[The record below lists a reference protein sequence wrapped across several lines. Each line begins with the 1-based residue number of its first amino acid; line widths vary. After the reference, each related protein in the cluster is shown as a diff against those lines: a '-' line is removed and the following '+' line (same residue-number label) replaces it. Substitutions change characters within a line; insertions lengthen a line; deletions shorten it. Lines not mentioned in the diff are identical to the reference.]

1 MIEIPFTQVD
11 AFVVDGKPLTGNPAA
26 VMLLDDWLDDA
37 TLQAIAIENNLSE
50 TAFLVKEPEGA
61 ETDWHL
67 RWFTPG
73 TEVAMCGHATIAS
86 GHVVIGD
93 AEIVRFRTKAGT
105 LSVAREGDRLILDL
119 PATPV
124 AETEVMGLCRA
135 LGIEP
140 RPTHVTDAIEPAAV
154 ILLDS
159 QADVEAVRPDFAA
172 LGNHDYLVI
181 VTARGNDTDIASR
194 VFAPNVGID
203 EDPVT
208 GAAHAALGPFWADH
222 LGRDRFT
229 ALQAS
234 ARGGHLHVHV
244 DGDRVKLAGRC
255 VNVIEGA
262 FRLHA

>member
-1 MIEIPFTQVD
+1 MTTIPFTQVD
-11 AFVVDGKPLTGNPAA
+11 AFVVGGKALTGNPAA
-26 VMLLDDWLDDA
+26 VMILEDWLDDA

-50 TAFLVKEPEGA
+50 TAFLVKEPADA
-61 ETDWHL
+61 EADWHL

-93 AEIVRFRTKAGT
+93 KDVVRFRTKAGT
-105 LSVAREGDRLILDL
+105 LLVERAAGGLVLDL
-119 PATPV
+119 PSTPV
-124 AETEVMGLCRA
+124 VETESMGICRA
-135 LGIEP
+135 LGISP
-140 RPTHVTDAIEPAAV
+140 RPSHVTTAIEPAVV

-159 QADVEAVRPDFAA
+159 QQDVEAVAPDFGELAK
-172 LGNHDYLVI
+172 HDYLVI
-181 VTARGNDTDIASR
+181 VTARGTDTDIASR

-234 ARGGHLHVHV
+234 ARGGHLDVHC
-244 DGDRVKLAGRC
+244 DGDRVKLGGKC
-255 VNVIEGA
+255 VTVIDGK
-262 FRLHA
+262 FTL